1 MNTVKIRQKN
11 RQILLT
17 ELSVQ
22 IGGCLMDYDKK
33 IWEAID
39 KEAEEILQEL
49 DEAMKKNPVLRTIE
63 ASKSLDER
71 VRAMIPRCE

>member
-1 MNTVKIRQKN
+1 M
-11 RQILLT
+11 LT
-17 ELSVQ
+17 ELSVYT
-22 IGGCLMDYDKK
+22 GGCVMDYNKK

-71 VRAMIPRCE
+71 IRAMIPERE

>member
-1 MNTVKIRQKN
+1 
-11 RQILLT
+11 
-17 ELSVQ
+17 
-22 IGGCLMDYDKK
+22 MDYDKK

-71 VRAMIPRCE
+71 VRAMIPEREWILKQLVCFCLHSYVHINKSSPC

>member
-1 MNTVKIRQKN
+1 
-11 RQILLT
+11 
-17 ELSVQ
+17 
-22 IGGCLMDYDKK
+22 MDYNKK

-71 VRAMIPRCE
+71 VRAMIPERE

>member
-1 MNTVKIRQKN
+1 
-11 RQILLT
+11 
-17 ELSVQ
+17 
-22 IGGCLMDYDKK
+22 MDYNKK

-49 DEAMKKNPVLRTIE
+49 NEAMKKNPVLRTIE
-63 ASKSLDER
+63 ASKR

>member
-1 MNTVKIRQKN
+1 
-11 RQILLT
+11 
-17 ELSVQ
+17 
-22 IGGCLMDYDKK
+22 MDYDKK

-63 ASKSLDER
+63 AYER

>member
-1 MNTVKIRQKN
+1 
-11 RQILLT
+11 
-17 ELSVQ
+17 
-22 IGGCLMDYDKK
+22 MDYNRK

-39 KEAEEILQEL
+39 EEAEEILQEL

-71 VRAMIPRCE
+71 IHAMIPERE

>member
-1 MNTVKIRQKN
+1 
-11 RQILLT
+11 
-17 ELSVQ
+17 
-22 IGGCLMDYDKK
+22 MDYDKK

-49 DEAMKKNPVLRTIE
+49 DEAMKKNPDLRTIE

>member
-1 MNTVKIRQKN
+1 
-11 RQILLT
+11 
-17 ELSVQ
+17 
-22 IGGCLMDYDKK
+22 MDYNEK

-39 KEAEEILQEL
+39 REAEQILQEL
-49 DEAMKKNPVLRTIE
+49 DDAMKKDPVLRTIE